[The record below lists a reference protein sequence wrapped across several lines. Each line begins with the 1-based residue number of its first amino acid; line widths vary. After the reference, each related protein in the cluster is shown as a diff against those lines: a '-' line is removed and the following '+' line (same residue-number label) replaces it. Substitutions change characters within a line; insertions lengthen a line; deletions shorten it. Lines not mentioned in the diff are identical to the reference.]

1 MSDFD
6 LVIRGG
12 TVHDGAGGEAIEA
25 DVAITGDRIAQVGKV
40 AGSGREEIDAKGKLV
55 APGWVDIHTHY
66 DGQATWD
73 QRLRPSSS
81 LGVTTIVMG
90 NCGVGFAPV
99 RPEHHDMLI
108 GLMEGVEDI
117 PGVALHE
124 GLKWN
129 WESYGD
135 YLDAV
140 SAIPHDIDIG
150 SQLPHSALR
159 VYVMG
164 GRGAQREPATLEDIA
179 RMRQLTTEA
188 IRAGALGFSSS
199 RSINH
204 KTNEGE
210 LIPSYGA
217 TKEELQ
223 QIALGLKDAG
233 SGVLQYTT
241 DRPGDAEEWDM
252 LTGLVRLSGRP
263 LSIAMGQ
270 DPKHPDR
277 WKETLSQIE
286 KARAEGLPILGQVA
300 ARAIGLLIGLQTTAH
315 PFSTRPSYQAI
326 ADRPLA
332 ERARAMRDPALRA
345 KILSEP
351 TTSGTSF
358 LEAINSRYYEMFNF
372 GNPPVYE
379 PKPEESIGARAAAS
393 GANPLDII
401 YDIMIADDGQGFLY
415 FPLANY
421 VEGNLDAVR
430 EMLANEATLN
440 ALSDGGAHCGNICDV
455 SMPTFLLTHW
465 ARDRIGE
472 KFDIGYM
479 IRRQTHDTARAL
491 GLNDRGLLRAGYR
504 ADVNVIDFDRLHLK
518 PPEMRYD
525 LPTGA
530 KRLYQ
535 EAEGYIATIC
545 AGQPIYRNGEA
556 TGALPGRVVRG
567 SRPAPAA
574 A

>member
-326 ADRPLA
+326 AHLPLA

-421 VEGNLDAVR
+421 VEGNLEAVR

-465 ARDRIGE
+465 ARDRVGE

-556 TGALPGRVVRG
+556 TGALPGKVVRG
-567 SRPAPAA
+567 SRPAPATA
-574 A
+574 

>member
-1 MSDFD
+1 MSDYD

-12 TVHDGAGGEAIEA
+12 TIHDGIGGEAVDG
-25 DVAITGDRIAQVGKV
+25 DVAITGDRIAAVGKV
-40 AGSGREEIDAKGKLV
+40 AGSGREEIDARGRLV

-99 RPEHHDMLI
+99 RPEHHAMLI

-129 WESYGD
+129 WESFGD
-135 YLDAV
+135 YLDALE
-140 SAIPHDIDIG
+140 SLPHDIDIG
-150 SQLPHSALR
+150 TQLPHSALR

-164 GRGAQREPATLEDIA
+164 ERGAQREAATADDIA
-179 RMRQLTTEA
+179 RMRALTSEA

-204 KTNEGE
+204 KTNMGD

-217 TKEELQ
+217 TAEELRA
-223 QIALGLKDAG
+223 IALGLKDAG

-241 DRPGDAEEWDM
+241 DRPGDDVEWSM
-252 LTGLVRLSGRP
+252 LCDLVRISGRP

-270 DPKHPDR
+270 DAKHPEL
-277 WKETLSQIE
+277 WKTTLRNIE

-326 ADRPLA
+326 AHLPLS
-332 ERARAMRDPALRA
+332 ERVKAMRDPALRA
-345 KILSEP
+345 KIMSEP
-351 TTSGTSF
+351 STTGTSF
-358 LEAINSRYYEMFNF
+358 LKAINSRYDEMFNF

-379 PKPEESIGARAAAS
+379 PRPEDSIGAQAVAT
-393 GANPLDII
+393 GANPLDLI
-401 YDIMIADDGQGFLY
+401 YDVMLQDEGNAFLY

-421 VEGNLDAVR
+421 VEGNLEAVR

-465 ARDRIGE
+465 ARDRQGE

-479 IRRQTHDTARAL
+479 IRRQTRDTAAAL
-491 GLNDRGLLRAGYR
+491 GLNDRGILQPGYR
-504 ADVNVIDFDRLHLK
+504 ADVNVIDFDRLRLK
-518 PPEMRYD
+518 QPEMRYD

-535 EAEGYIATIC
+535 EAEGYTATIC
-545 AGQPIYRNGEA
+545 AGQPIYRDGEA
-556 TGALPGRVVRG
+556 TGALPGKVIRG
-567 SRPAPAA
+567 SRSAPAA

>member
-1 MSDFD
+1 MSEFD

-12 TVHDGAGGEAIEA
+12 TIHDGTGAAPIEA
-25 DVAITGDRIAQVGKV
+25 DVAITGDRIAEIGRVS
-40 AGSGREEIDAKGKLV
+40 GSGREEIDAKGKLV

-81 LGVTTIVMG
+81 MGVTTVVMG

-99 RPEHHDMLI
+99 RPEHRSMLI

-164 GRGAQREPATLEDIA
+164 ERGARREPATPEDIA
-179 RMRQLTTEA
+179 RMRALTTEA

-199 RSINH
+199 RSLNH
-204 KTNEGE
+204 KTNEGD

-217 TKEELQ
+217 TREELQ
-223 QIALGLKDAG
+223 EIALGLKEAG

-241 DRPGDAEEWDM
+241 DRPWDAEEWDM
-252 LTGLVRLSGRP
+252 LTGLVRISGRP

-270 DPKHPDR
+270 DPKRPEQWRD
-277 WKETLSQIE
+277 TLQKIE
-286 KARAEGLPILGQVA
+286 KARADGLPILGQVA

-326 ADRPLA
+326 AHLPLA

-345 KILSEP
+345 RILSEP

-379 PKPEESIGARAAAS
+379 PKPGESIGARAAAS

-401 YDIMIADDGQGFLY
+401 YDIMVQDDGQGFLY

-421 VEGNLDAVR
+421 VEGNLEAVR

-465 ARDRIGE
+465 ARDREGE
-472 KFDIGYM
+472 KFDIGYL

-491 GLNDRGLLRAGYR
+491 GLNDRGILRPGYR

-535 EAEGYIATIC
+535 EAEGYLATIC
-545 AGQPIYRNGEA
+545 AGQPIYRDGEA
-556 TGALPGRVVRG
+556 TGALPGKVVRG

>member
-1 MSDFD
+1 MSEFD

-12 TVHDGAGGEAIEA
+12 TIHDGTGGDAIEA
-25 DVAITGDRIAQVGKV
+25 DIAISGDRIAEIGRVS
-40 AGSGREEIDAKGKLV
+40 GSGREEIDAKGKLV

-81 LGVTTIVMG
+81 LGVTTVVMG

-129 WESYGD
+129 WESFGD

-140 SAIPHDIDIG
+140 SSIPHDIDIG
-150 SQLPHSALR
+150 TQLPHSALR

-164 GRGAQREPATLEDIA
+164 ERGARREAATPEDIA
-179 RMRQLTTEA
+179 RMRELTTEA

-199 RSINH
+199 RSLNH

-217 TKEELQ
+217 TREELQ
-223 QIALGLKDAG
+223 AIALGLKDAG

-241 DRPGDAEEWDM
+241 DRPGDEVEWDM

-277 WKETLSQIE
+277 WRETLRNIE

-326 ADRPLA
+326 AHLALA
-332 ERARAMRDPALRA
+332 ERAKAMRDPALRA
-345 KILSEP
+345 RIMSEQS
-351 TTSGTSF
+351 TGGTSF
-358 LEAINSRYYEMFNF
+358 LDAINSRYYEMFNF

-379 PKPEESIGARAAAS
+379 PRPEDSIGAQAAAS
-393 GANPLDII
+393 GANPLDLI
-401 YDIMIADDGQGFLY
+401 YDVMLQDDGQGFLY

-465 ARDRIGE
+465 ARDRREG

-479 IRRQTHDTARAL
+479 IRRQTHDTAKAL
-491 GLNDRGLLRAGYR
+491 GLLDRGILRPGYR

-525 LPTGA
+525 LPAGA

-545 AGQPIYRNGEA
+545 AGQPIYRDGEA
-556 TGALPGRVVRG
+556 TGALPGKVVRG
-567 SRPAPAA
+567 SKQAPAA